1 VLKINLNQITG
12 LSVAL
17 QVHQKQQS
25 RVVNEKISA
34 CAHKRIATLKLPL
47 GHLLMNSK
55 IKTLT
60 LAALAALSVGITATA
75 QAQAFPDKPISLI
88 VPFAAGGPTDVVARM
103 IAIPMGKALGQ
114 TVLVENAVG
123 AGGTIGA
130 NKVAHAAPNGY
141 TIFLHHMGMA
151 TAPALYKKLPFDPL
165 KDFEYIGQVVD
176 VPMTLLARKDFP
188 AKDVPELLAYLKT
201 NGNKVS
207 MANAGLG
214 AVSHLCGLLFQS
226 QIGIDL
232 NTIPYKGTGPAMND
246 LLGGQVDLLCDQTT
260 QTVPMIKENRIKA
273 YGATTLTR
281 LAALP
286 NLPTLH
292 EQGLKGFEVKVW
304 HGMYAPKGTP
314 APVLDKINAALRSAM
329 QDPQVVQR
337 LADLSCDIPSVDKMT
352 PAGLKTHL
360 TAEINKWGPV
370 IKKAGIYAD

>member
-1 VLKINLNQITG
+1 MHRKLKF
-12 LSVAL
+12 
-17 QVHQKQQS
+17 
-25 RVVNEKISA
+25 
-34 CAHKRIATLKLPL
+34 
-47 GHLLMNSK
+47 M
-55 IKTLT
+55 
-60 LAALAALSVGITATA
+60 ALAVLATA
-75 QAQAFPDKPISLI
+75 GVLIAATSQAQTFPDKPISLI

-103 IAIPMGKALGQ
+103 MAIPMGKALGQ

-123 AGGTIGA
+123 AGGTIA
-130 NKVAHAAPNGY
+130 ATKVARATPNGY

-151 TAPALYKKLPFDPL
+151 TSPALYKKLSFDPL

-188 AKDVPELLAYLKT
+188 AKDFSELLAYLKA

-226 QIGIDL
+226 QIGIEL

-260 QTVPMIKENRIKA
+260 QTVPLIKEGRVKV
-273 YGATTLTR
+273 YGTTSLTR

-286 NLPTLH
+286 NVPTLN

-314 APVLDKINAALRSAM
+314 APVLDKINAALRTAM
-329 QDPQVVQR
+329 QDPIVVQR
-337 LADLSCDIPSVDKMT
+337 LADLSSDIPSADKMT
-352 PAGLKTHL
+352 AAGLKTHL
-360 TAEINKWGPV
+360 EAEINKWSPV

>member
-1 VLKINLNQITG
+1 MRKYFFRNALDQFHHRTNYMQSKLKSI
-12 LSVAL
+12 
-17 QVHQKQQS
+17 
-25 RVVNEKISA
+25 
-34 CAHKRIATLKLPL
+34 
-47 GHLLMNSK
+47 
-55 IKTLT
+55 
-60 LAALAALSVGITATA
+60 ALAVLATASMFITASA
-75 QAQAFPDKPISLI
+75 QAQTFPDKPISLV

-123 AGGTIGA
+123 AGGTIA
-130 NKVAHAAPNGY
+130 ATKVARATPNGH

-151 TAPALYKKLPFDPL
+151 TSPALYKKLSFDPL

-188 AKDVPELLAYLKT
+188 AINFPELLTYLKA

-226 QIGIDL
+226 QIGIEL

-260 QTVPMIKENRIKA
+260 QTVPLIKENRVKV
-273 YGATTLTR
+273 YGTTSLTR

-286 NLPTLH
+286 NVPTLN

-314 APVLDKINAALRSAM
+314 AAALEKLNAALRAAM
-329 QDPQVVQR
+329 QDPTVVQR
-337 LADLSCDIPSVDKMT
+337 LADLSSDIPSADKMT
-352 PAGLKTHL
+352 AAGLKNHL
-360 TAEINKWGPV
+360 EAEINKWSPV